1 MIRTLTRFRY
11 ASHSTQGWR
20 LTKGL
25 SLNLYCVC
33 LLLLGFVQPLF
44 GESET
49 DSPVKEHQSD
59 SAEVWSEK
67 MSNKDTWE
75 NIVSFP
81 GVVILFPLELT
92 LDGLKTSIRFV
103 SGKKIIPKTKDFLT
117 SDDGRR
123 GVRPTYSS
131 RAGGGA
137 MFFQK
142 GLLSPQSKLTISAA
156 AGLARRQRYELRMKR
171 VALFGGALSSDY
183 LVRYQLL
190 STESFFGLGPKSQR
204 EESNFAH
211 EQVAVEASF
220 GTGFSERI
228 SLDAI
233 LGFELNDIS
242 EGKDKSIPST
252 TEVGH
257 GGTAPTE
264 NLPGLE
270 EQVRMGR
277 LQIGLRYDSRNRL
290 GNHSN
295 GNEASL
301 TAGLFQDFDDDQ
313 FSFWRISADLTHY
326 LHLFYNRT
334 LALRLAGEI
343 NEPLSDGDIPFYYL
357 SELGRQETIRGFS
370 RGRFRDQDM
379 VLASLEYRY
388 PIWHVVD
395 TMLFVDVGQ
404 VAHDIFNDLSQDNFE
419 FGYGGGFRVWGDE
432 GLIST
437 FLIGKSRDGFRF
449 YFTLN

>member
-1 MIRTLTRFRY
+1 MIRTLTML
-11 ASHSTQGWR
+11 R

-49 DSPVKEHQSD
+49 DSPVEEHQSD

-67 MSNKDTWE
+67 MSSKDTWE

-92 LDGLKTSIRFV
+92 LDGLKTSISFV
-103 SGKKIIPKTKDFLT
+103 SGKKIIPKIKDSLT
-117 SDDGRR
+117 WDDGRQ

-142 GLLSPQSKLTISAA
+142 GLLSPQSKLKISAT

-190 STESFFGLGPKSQR
+190 STESFFGIGPNSQK
-204 EESNFAH
+204 EDKSNFAH
-211 EQVAVEASF
+211 KQVTVEAFF

-228 SLDAI
+228 SLGAI

-264 NLPGLE
+264 NLHGLE

-290 GNHSN
+290 GNPSN

-301 TAGLFQDFDDDQ
+301 TAGLFQDFDDQ

-326 LHLFYNRT
+326 LHLFYNRA

-343 NEPLSDGDIPFYYL
+343 TEPLSDGDIPIYYF

-388 PIWHVVD
+388 PIWRVVD
-395 TMLFVDVGQ
+395 AMLFVDVGQ

-432 GLIST
+432 GLIT
-437 FLIGKSRDGFRF
+437 AFLIGKSRDGFRF